1 MREES
6 RGAHTRDDFTTESEE
21 WYQYNIISKKS
32 KDGNM
37 EVIKEKRQ
45 EPNAELFRIANA
57 KLEDLETEV
66 AAERKS

>member
-1 MREES
+1 
-6 RGAHTRDDFTTESEE
+6 
-21 WYQYNIISKKS
+21 
-32 KDGNM
+32 M